1 MGNKQLADS
10 FKVLEQRQKSLDMRP
25 ASLQLAG
32 GKNNRSM
39 DELTSGG
46 NEGSDSKEEE
56 APAIIV
62 FIIGGMTYSEI
73 RLIRNSP
80 TYSDTLGW
88 ARERGAIVPIVSP

>member
-10 FKVLEQRQKSLDMRP
+10 FKVLEQRQKSLDIRP
-25 ASLQLAG
+25 PSLKLTE

-39 DELTSGG
+39 DELTSSGGGG

-73 RLIRNSP
+73 R
-80 TYSDTLGW
+80 
-88 ARERGAIVPIVSP
+88 

>member
-10 FKVLEQRQKSLDMRP
+10 FKVLEQRQKSLDIRP
-25 ASLQLAG
+25 PSLKLTE

-39 DELTSGG
+39 DELTSSGGG

-73 RLIRNSP
+73 REIRS
-80 TYSDTLGW
+80 SH
-88 ARERGAIVPIVSP
+88 IVGQ

>member
-1 MGNKQLADS
+1 MRLREYLCSTFKIQKWLHTCRRFKLGNKQLADS

-73 RLIRNSP
+73 R
-80 TYSDTLGW
+80 
-88 ARERGAIVPIVSP
+88 

>member
-10 FKVLEQRQKSLDMRP
+10 FKVLEQRQKSLDIRP
-25 ASLQLAG
+25 PSLKLTE

-39 DELTSGG
+39 DELTSGGGG

-73 RLIRNSP
+73 R
-80 TYSDTLGW
+80 
-88 ARERGAIVPIVSP
+88 

>member
-10 FKVLEQRQKSLDMRP
+10 FKVLEQRQKSLDIRP
-25 ASLQLAG
+25 PSLKLTE

-39 DELTSGG
+39 DELTSGGG

-73 RLIRNSP
+73 R
-80 TYSDTLGW
+80 
-88 ARERGAIVPIVSP
+88 

>member
-1 MGNKQLADS
+1 MKRIPLVDIRNSKIGFLQAVQVGNKQLADS

-73 RLIRNSP
+73 R
-80 TYSDTLGW
+80 
-88 ARERGAIVPIVSP
+88 